1 MGFSIQICYTAYK
14 NWNLRGG
21 VNSMWY
27 RLLMCDLIIPIVML
41 ISGRMMLKHC
51 PKRINNIVGY
61 RTTRSMKNMDTWR
74 FANEHCGRLWYK
86 MGLFM
91 LVFSVLVSVLLLRT
105 NDNTYSMISLI
116 FVMLQCIILIVSI
129 IPTEL
134 ALKKMFYEDGT
145 RK

>member
-1 MGFSIQICYTAYK
+1 
-14 NWNLRGG
+14 
-21 VNSMWY
+21 MWY
-27 RLLMCDLIIPIVML
+27 RLLICDLIIPIVML
-41 ISGRMMLKHC
+41 ISGRMMWKHC

-74 FANEHCGRLWYK
+74 FANEYCGRLWYK

-91 LVFSVLVSVLLLRT
+91 LAFSVLVSVLLLRT

-116 FVMLQCIILIVSI
+116 FVLLQCIILIVSI

>member
-1 MGFSIQICYTAYK
+1 MNFMCF
-14 NWNLRGG
+14 WWF
-21 VNSMWY
+21 M
-27 RLLMCDLIIPIVML
+27 LLCDLLIPIVMVVL
-41 ISGRMMLKHC
+41 GRMMWKHC

-74 FANEHCGRLWYK
+74 FANEYCGRLWYK

-91 LVFSVLVSVLLLRT
+91 LAFSVLVSVLLLRT

-116 FVMLQCIILIVSI
+116 FVLLQCIILIVSI

>member
-1 MGFSIQICYTAYK
+1 
-14 NWNLRGG
+14 
-21 VNSMWY
+21 MWFWFM
-27 RLLMCDLIIPIVML
+27 LICDLLIPIVML
-41 ISGRMMLKHC
+41 IGGRMMWKHC
-51 PKRINNIVGY
+51 PKHRNGILGY
-61 RTTRSMKNMDTWR
+61 RTTRSMKNMDTWK

-134 ALKKMFYEDGT
+134 ALKKMFYEDAT